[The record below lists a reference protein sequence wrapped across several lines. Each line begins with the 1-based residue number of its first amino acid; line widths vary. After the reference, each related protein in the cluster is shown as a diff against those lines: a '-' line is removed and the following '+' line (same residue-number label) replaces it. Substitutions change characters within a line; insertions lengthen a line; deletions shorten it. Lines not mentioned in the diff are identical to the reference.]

1 MILEYLF
8 FDKTQRKNIESFNHE
23 LETSYADNNKNFPF
37 LITYGDFKRL
47 ECWTVRYERS
57 ENNEAT
63 ARQISEISSRICQE
77 FSPTILTDE
86 SSEYFNKNLYPLI
99 NKFERLLRK
108 LLYLKVSQ
116 CDEEKFRSIITD
128 IDQKDFGEIY
138 MLLFVDN
145 TFRANARDK
154 IKKLNTQAEMIQAI
168 NALQENTAWH
178 ILVGD
183 TALSIIKN
191 NFNLLKEYRNDVM
204 HAHNIKWEN
213 FKKAKELF
221 TDANI
226 ELENELNLLLQS
238 PSMIPMSGKTVST
251 LYEKMMSFSI
261 STEKVLS
268 SLAPALENVA
278 KIMNTSVPPEA
289 QANIIKTLQG
299 LGSAILSMSDSQAA
313 DNSISKTEET

>member
-8 FDKTQRKNIESFNHE
+8 FDKTQRKNVESFNHE
-23 LETSYADNNKNFPF
+23 LETSYDNNENLPF
-37 LITYGDFKRL
+37 QITYRDFENL
-47 ECWTVRYERS
+47 ECWTIRYERS
-57 ENNEAT
+57 ENGEA
-63 ARQISEISSRICQE
+63 AAKQISKISSRICQK

-86 SSEYFNKNLYPLI
+86 SSEYFNKTLYPLV

-108 LLYLKVSQ
+108 FLYLKVSQ
-116 CDEEKFRSIITD
+116 CDEEKFRSVITD
-128 IDQKDFGEIY
+128 IDQKDFGDIY
-138 MLLFVDN
+138 TILFVDSN
-145 TFRANARDK
+145 FRADAKDR

-183 TALSIIKN
+183 TALSIIKD
-191 NFNLLKEYRNDVM
+191 NFSLLKEYRNDVM
-204 HAHNIKWEN
+204 HAHNIKWEKY
-213 FKKAKELF
+213 KKAKELF

-226 ELENELNLLLQS
+226 ELENELNRLLQS
-238 PSMIPMSGKTVST
+238 PSMLPMSVKTIST

-268 SLAPALENVA
+268 SLAPAVEKVA
-278 KIMNTSVPPEA
+278 KIADASVPTEV
-289 QANIIKTLQG
+289 QANLMKILQG
-299 LGSAILSMSDSQAA
+299 LGLDASSISDSQAA